1 MDNSKKPTFEIKNLS
16 TINNDPFSVN
26 LKDINLQIKK
36 GEIMGIAGVAGNG
49 QNELMDILT
58 NESDENFQGEIIF
71 KDINISKLSTYERRK
86 LSISFVTEQRL
97 GHSAVPEMTLE
108 ENVLLSLNFK
118 NEFTK
123 NNLISQLFLIAGIR
137 KFDLFKKIFFVFFFS
152 QLKNF
157 LSFIIECFK
166 ISA

>member
-1 MDNSKKPTFEIKNLS
+1 MVNFLHLNKKKFTNLNKSTFEIKNLS
-16 TINNDPFSVN
+16 TNYKDPFLVN
-26 LKDINLQIKK
+26 GIDINLQIKK

-118 NEFTK
+118 SEFTK
-123 NNLISQLFLIAGIR
+123 NNLI
-137 KFDLFKKIFFVFFFS
+137 
-152 QLKNF
+152 NF
-157 LSFIIECFK
+157 FIIY
-166 ISA
+166 